1 MVERG
6 SALGLAHL
14 PVGGAHNVENALG
27 VVGAARGLGLS
38 FEEIARGLIWKDR
51 PSRVFFMSP
60 APSRKGVIPEGADV
74 GPDEAASTTN
84 HADMRGLLRGAE
96 PHDRGSSGA
105 ASV

>member
-1 MVERG
+1 
-6 SALGLAHL
+6 
-14 PVGGAHNVENALG
+14 
-27 VVGAARGLGLS
+27 
-38 FEEIARGLIWKDR
+38 
-51 PSRVFFMSP
+51 VFFMSP

-84 HADMRGLLRGAE
+84 QADMRGLPGAE